1 MKLSGKLTASAA
13 VLCLAASAGVLHAT
27 TINAISYNFS
37 DGQSYHPVTLA
48 DVLGVVPVANW
59 NDAYRINL
67 TIPNNDVGGNPT
79 LDNYNY
85 DSNGNI
91 IGQYNS
97 GTNTTTGVTATYNA
111 NDNWSVT
118 KGGTSADTTYDATPD
133 AIMNNSYLD
142 TNVTLTVKNIPY
154 AVYNVYAYV
163 GADVNGRLG
172 QAYIQSNTATS
183 QYFKT
188 DDLNGSGGFTGYLDN
203 AASTAAGA
211 GNATFIEWTNV
222 TGATLQYNQITPT
235 GGGNNGLHGLEIV
248 QVVPEPATLGL
259 LGVGAL
265 SLLLARRRK
274 IA

>member
-1 MKLSGKLTASAA
+1 MRTSGKLAVSAVALCIAASAA
-13 VLCLAASAGVLHAT
+13 ALHAA

-37 DGQSYHPVTLA
+37 DGQSYHPVTLS
-48 DVLGVVPVANW
+48 DVIGVVPVANW
-59 NDAYRINL
+59 NDAYRNNI
-67 TIPNNDVGGNPT
+67 TIPNNDAGGNTT
-79 LDNYNY
+79 LDDYNY

-97 GTNTTTGVTATYNA
+97 GTNTTTGVTATYSA

-118 KGGTSADTTYDATPD
+118 KSGTSADTAYDTTPD

-154 AVYNVYAYV
+154 AIYDVYAYV

-172 QAYIQSNTATS
+172 QAYIQSNTGTS

-188 DDLNGSGGFTGYLDN
+188 DDLTGTAFTGYVDN
-203 AASTAAGA
+203 SASTAAGA
-211 GNATFIEWTNV
+211 GTATYIEWTNV
-222 TGATLQYNQITPT
+222 TGSTLQYNQITPS

-259 LGVGAL
+259 LGAGAMG
-265 SLLLARRRK
+265 LLLARRRK